1 MKSTKF
7 ITSVI
12 PLQNYFCFFTIKMYL
27 DVFLGL
33 FFFYNLR
40 RETSWEGVQL
50 IEKHDSKQITN

>member
-27 DVFLGL
+27 DVFLAL
-33 FFFYNLR
+33 FFFLQFEKRN
-40 RETSWEGVQL
+40 QL
-50 IEKHDSKQITN
+50 GRGAANRKT